1 MTKKHSTKRAL
12 IASLLTLCLSFT
24 MLLGTTYAWF
34 TDSVSSTGN
43 VIQTGT
49 LNVEMYWAEGAKNP
63 ADESAWGKVNGN
75 PLFNNT
81 LWEPGYTE
89 AKHIKI
95 ANEGTLA
102 LKYEV
107 RIVALGEV
115 EDLSDVIDV
124 YLFNTAQAI
133 DRDTAVTDGTHLGTL
148 TEVLNPTSDGYIT
161 KVINSHLSAKTS
173 HTYTLVLKMQETAG
187 NDYQDKEIGTAFDI
201 QLLATQYTEEKD
213 SFGNDYDADAT
224 YPIVPSFPVASTAE
238 LLDRLS
244 EAEPG
249 DTIFLAAGKFDL
261 PSTLSIPSGVSLRG
275 VQADVPAIEWVNDS
289 TAAKTVIS
297 YTGSGNALEILQT
310 SEEPD
315 EAVANITINGIMIDG
330 NNTADKALYVK
341 KSDGEALEGIKVL
354 NCAVVNTKND
364 GLDVK
369 NTAGAVIENNYIA
382 NVVDSAIVL
391 ESYNGYHYL
400 TWAEST
406 AYVCN
411 NVIENVKGT
420 SNGAINIANGMG
432 DVVVSGNVIK
442 NVVAA
447 GSNGYSSSDKASAIT
462 VSDVYEGGE
471 IVIEDNV
478 IENVDQGIAVYKY
491 TYSTVYGKDWWEG
504 PTTDND
510 GIVIRNNTITE
521 FKYFGIKT
529 SKLAEKSAPAETVV
543 EITDNVINSTVTA
556 NALSVETANDDWTVV
571 ASGNTLNGSEEGVN
585 GTWNQ

>member
-1 MTKKHSTKRAL
+1 MAKKHSTKRAL

-43 VIQTGT
+43 IIKTGT
-49 LNVEMYWAEGAKNP
+49 LNVEMYWAEGEKDP
-63 ADESAWGKVNGN
+63 ADATAWAKVDGS
-75 PLFNNT
+75 PLFKST
-81 LWEPGYTE
+81 LWEPGYTA
-89 AKHIKI
+89 AKHVKI

-124 YLFNTAQAI
+124 YLFKGAQAI
-133 DRDTAVTDGTHLGTL
+133 NRDTAVTNGTHLGTL
-148 TEVLNPTSDGYIT
+148 TEVLDPANQNYVTD
-161 KVINSHLSAKTS
+161 VISGHLSAKTS
-173 HTYTLVLKMQETAG
+173 TTYTLVLKMQETAN

-201 QLLATQYTEEKD
+201 QLLATQYTEEPD
-213 SFGNDYDADAT
+213 SFNPDYDKDAE
-224 YPIVPSFPVASTAE
+224 YPLVPSFPVANTAE
-238 LLDRLS
+238 LLDRLA
-244 EAEPG
+244 EAKPG
-249 DTIFLAAGKFDL
+249 DTVFLAAGEFTL
-261 PSTLSIPSGVSLRG
+261 PSTISIPSGVSLYG
-275 VQADVPAIEWVNDS
+275 VQAGIPAVEWVNDP
-289 TAAKTVIS
+289 TAAKTVIT

-330 NNTADKALYVK
+330 NNTAAMALYLK
-341 KSDGEALEGIKVL
+341 MSDGEALEGIMVL
-354 NCAVVNTKND
+354 NCAVVNTNND
-364 GLDVK
+364 GIDIG
-369 NTAGAVIENNYIA
+369 NAYGAVIANNYVA
-382 NVVDSAIVL
+382 NVVDNAIRL
-391 ESYNGYHYL
+391 GGYNGYHYE
-400 TWAEST
+400 TWAEVT
-406 AYVCN
+406 AYVTN
-411 NVIENVKGT
+411 NVIVNVTGT
-420 SNGAINIANGMG
+420 ANGAIMLDNGMG

-543 EITDNVINSTVTA
+543 EITDNVIISTITA

-585 GTWNQ
+585 GTWDK